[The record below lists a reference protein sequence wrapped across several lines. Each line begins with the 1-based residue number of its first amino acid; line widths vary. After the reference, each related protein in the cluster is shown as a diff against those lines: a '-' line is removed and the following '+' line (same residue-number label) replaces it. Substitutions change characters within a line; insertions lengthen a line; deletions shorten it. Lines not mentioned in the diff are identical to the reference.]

1 MVKLSKTNSQR
12 ESDEKKKVAK
22 KHSGSLADRVDAGGA
37 KKVVSEKHSRTG
49 KRLHGVRRRAGKPQ
63 DAERVSEESEEYS
76 STTRY
81 IESSLGIKSYTELA
95 PSIMNLPDIQQ
106 KLRKFAEDRNWDQF
120 HSPKNLSM
128 ALAAEA
134 AELLEIFQWLTEEQS
149 KDIVNSE
156 KEIAQVKEEIADVFI
171 YLARLAD
178 KLNIDIE
185 KEVLAKIALNEKKYP
200 INFSKNNAVKY
211 NRR

>member
-1 MVKLSKTNSQR
+1 
-12 ESDEKKKVAK
+12 
-22 KHSGSLADRVDAGGA
+22 
-37 KKVVSEKHSRTG
+37 
-49 KRLHGVRRRAGKPQ
+49 
-63 DAERVSEESEEYS
+63 
-76 STTRY
+76 
-81 IESSLGIKSYTELA
+81 
-95 PSIMNLPDIQQ
+95 MNLPDIQ
-106 KLRKFAEDRNWDQF
+106 KTLRKFAEARNWDQF

-171 YLARLAD
+171 YLVRLAD

-200 INFSKNNAVKY
+200 VGLSKDNAVKY
-211 NRR
+211 NKR

>member
-1 MVKLSKTNSQR
+1 MDVN
-12 ESDEKKKVAK
+12 E
-22 KHSGSLADRVDAGGA
+22 
-37 KKVVSEKHSRTG
+37 
-49 KRLHGVRRRAGKPQ
+49 VR
-63 DAERVSEESEEYS
+63 
-76 STTRY
+76 
-81 IESSLGIKSYTELA
+81 
-95 PSIMNLPDIQQ
+95 N
-106 KLRKFAEDRNWDQF
+106 KLRKFAEERNWEQF

-149 KDIVNSE
+149 KDIISSA

-171 YLARLAD
+171 YLVRLAD

-185 KEVLAKIALNEKKYP
+185 KEVFAKIALNEKKYP
-200 INFSKNNAVKY
+200 IDLSKDNAVKY

>member
-1 MVKLSKTNSQR
+1 
-12 ESDEKKKVAK
+12 
-22 KHSGSLADRVDAGGA
+22 
-37 KKVVSEKHSRTG
+37 
-49 KRLHGVRRRAGKPQ
+49 
-63 DAERVSEESEEYS
+63 
-76 STTRY
+76 
-81 IESSLGIKSYTELA
+81 
-95 PSIMNLPDIQQ
+95 MNLNDIQQ
-106 KLRKFAEDRNWDQF
+106 TLRKFAEERNWDQF

-134 AELLEIFQWLTEEQS
+134 AELLEIFQWLTEDQS

-156 KEIAQVKEEIADVFI
+156 KEIAQVKEEIADVLI
-171 YLARLAD
+171 YLVRLAD

-200 INFSKNNAVKY
+200 IDLSKDNAVKY